1 MNGQKPNILPAWAQT
16 IAEFEPKDGR
26 EAAEQREMLALIE
39 RFGDALLT
47 RECAFAHMT
56 ASSIIVNRTHTKT
69 LMAYHKIYNSWAWTG
84 GHMDGDTDFE
94 AAALREA
101 QEETGVTGLVRI
113 GSGAASIEIL
123 PVWAHVKRGQ
133 DVGSHL
139 HLNVSYLFEADDTL
153 ALTVAQ
159 DENSAVGWI
168 GIDKLEEYVTEPLM
182 IPIYKKLIKRAND
195 C

>member
-1 MNGQKPNILPAWAQT
+1 
-16 IAEFEPKDGR
+16 
-26 EAAEQREMLALIE
+26 
-39 RFGDALLT
+39 
-47 RECAFAHMT
+47 
-56 ASSIIVNRTHTKT
+56 
-69 LMAYHKIYNSWAWTG
+69 
-84 GHMDGDTDFE
+84 MDGDTDFE

>member
-56 ASSIIVNRTHTKT
+56 AS
-69 LMAYHKIYNSWAWTG
+69 
-84 GHMDGDTDFE
+84 
-94 AAALREA
+94 
-101 QEETGVTGLVRI
+101 
-113 GSGAASIEIL
+113 
-123 PVWAHVKRGQ
+123 
-133 DVGSHL
+133 
-139 HLNVSYLFEADDTL
+139 
-153 ALTVAQ
+153 
-159 DENSAVGWI
+159 
-168 GIDKLEEYVTEPLM
+168 
-182 IPIYKKLIKRAND
+182 